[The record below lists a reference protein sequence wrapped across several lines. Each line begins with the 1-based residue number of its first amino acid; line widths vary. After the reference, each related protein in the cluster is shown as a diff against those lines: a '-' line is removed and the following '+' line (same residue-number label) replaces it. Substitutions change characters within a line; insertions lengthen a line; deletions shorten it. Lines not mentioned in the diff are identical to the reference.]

1 MISRTK
7 SIHQRVRFK
16 RGGVFITRKQKGG
29 EFMNII
35 EWRTK
40 ISTEHINYRMKMY
53 WSAVNMETKAESS
66 FQSATWLNNEEP
78 SPLSPLNVQIFLTL
92 IV

>member
-16 RGGVFITRKQKGG
+16 RGGVFMKTRKQKGG

-40 ISTEHINYRMKMY
+40 ISIEHIN
-53 WSAVNMETKAESS
+53 
-66 FQSATWLNNEEP
+66 
-78 SPLSPLNVQIFLTL
+78 
-92 IV
+92 